1 MAHRE
6 PASGS
11 VPGGASRF
19 ATTHWS
25 LVLAARDH
33 ASPQSRDALA
43 ALCAVYWYPLY
54 AYVRRCGRDAS
65 QAQDLTQEFFA
76 RLLEKDYLQVVD
88 REKGKF
94 RSFLMAA
101 LRHFLLNE
109 YDRARAQKRGG
120 GRALLSIDP
129 QAAEGRYCR
138 EPAHVETPEK
148 LYERRW
154 ALTLLDQVLA
164 RLREEMTQA
173 GKERLFEGL
182 KAFLTGEAR
191 SASHR
196 EVATKLEMTEGA
208 VKVAVH
214 RLRRQYRELLREEIR
229 RTLDESGKI
238 EDEIRE
244 LFAALGS

>member
-6 PASGS
+6 PASES
-11 VPGGASRF
+11 VPASAGRF

-25 LVLAARDH
+25 LVLAARDR
-33 ASPQSRDALA
+33 AAPQSREALA

-54 AYVRRCGRDAS
+54 AYVRRSGREAN

-94 RSFLMAA
+94 RSFLLAA

-109 YDRARAQKRGG
+109 YDHATARKRGG
-120 GRALLSIDP
+120 GRALLSID
-129 QAAEGRYCR
+129 ARHAEGHYSR

-148 LYERRW
+148 LFERRW
-154 ALTLLDQVLA
+154 ALTLLDQVLT
-164 RLREEMTQA
+164 RLREEMAQA
-173 GKERLFEGL
+173 GKERLFDGL
-182 KAFLTGEAR
+182 KAFLTGETR

-196 EVATKLEMTEGA
+196 DLAAKLAMTEGA

-214 RLRRQYRELLREEIR
+214 RLRRRYRELLREEIG
-229 RTLDESGKI
+229 RTLDEPGQV
-238 EDEIRE
+238 EEEIRE